1 MEKKLY
7 LKVKDYSVSGEEF
20 QLFYNQE
27 MEMLETHPQP
37 SSPKFP
43 DYYKSENYISHTD
56 SKRNL
61 FEKVYHFV
69 KWISLKRKLRL
80 INSFQSGTSDLLD
93 VGCGT
98 GDFLKIAQQN
108 NWNVKGIEPNEKA
121 RKLAN
126 IKTNQSVFGNEQLLK
141 FEPNS
146 FDIITLWHVLEHLP
160 KPEEH
165 ISIFKKLM
173 RPDGVLIIAVPNFKS
188 FDAQYYKNYWAAYDT
203 PRHLWHFSKKSISKL
218 AGFNKMEVIKILPM
232 KFDSFYVCLLSEKY
246 RSGIMNPL
254 KAFWIACCSN
264 FKAIK
269 SGNYS
274 SLIYIIKNNEN

>member
-20 QLFYNQE
+20 QLFYDQE
-27 MEMLETHPQP
+27 MEMLETRPQP
-37 SSPKFP
+37 SSKKLP
-43 DYYKSENYISHTD
+43 DYYKSEDYISHTD
-56 SKRNL
+56 NRRNL
-61 FEKVYHFV
+61 FEQAYHLV

-80 INSFQSGTSDLLD
+80 INSFQPGKSDLLD

-108 NWNVKGIEPNEKA
+108 NWSVKGIEPNEKA

-126 IKTNQSVFGNEQLLK
+126 IKTDHSVFGNEQLLK

-160 KPEEH
+160 RPEEH
-165 ISIFKKLM
+165 ISIFKKLL

-188 FDAQYYKNYWAAYDT
+188 YDAQYYKNYWAAYDA
-203 PRHLWHFSKKSISKL
+203 PRHLWHFSKKAISKL
-218 AGFNKMEVIKILPM
+218 AGFNKMKVVKTIPM
-232 KFDSFYVCLLSEKY
+232 KFDSFYVCLLSEKF
-246 RSGIMNPL
+246 RSGNMNPL
-254 KAFWIACCSN
+254 KAFWVACCSN

-269 SGNYS
+269 SGDYS
-274 SLIYIIKNNEN
+274 SLIYIIKKH